1 MDPITRPM
9 FMGAAGEESL
19 IGTFLEGG
27 YFAGYISQTADGNAT
42 HGLIVAPAAS
52 GYNGG
57 STLQWQTTNTS
68 TSGTSSEY
76 NGATNTN
83 IMASSAG
90 QVAGELTGW
99 TVVSG
104 NSGLQGP
111 NQTFVISPASG
122 GNSAT
127 VEFFIISGQIL
138 GGRIFDP
145 GSGFVNGE
153 ALTISSFPT
162 ADGSSKSVS
171 FILEAHTVHPVA
183 DYCFGL
189 TINGYSDWYLPALY
203 ELEIAYYNLKPTTES
218 NTTSHGI
225 NSYAV
230 PQRGSNYTAG
240 NPTQTSVADFQSGG
254 AEAFLAVGHWSST
267 ELSST
272 TAQLLQFSD
281 GIQGGTQ
288 KTNNRYVRAFRKF
301 AV

>member
-9 FMGAAGEESL
+9 FMGAAGATL
-19 IGTFLEGG
+19 PKIGDFYEGG
-27 YFAGYISQTADGNAT
+27 YFAGYISHTANGNAT
-42 HGLIVAPAAS
+42 HGLIVAPKAS
-52 GYNGG
+52 G
-57 STLQWQTTNTS
+57 SSESQLQWKTTNT
-68 TSGTSSEY
+68 TTFGTSSEY
-76 NGATNTN
+76 DGAANTAN
-83 IMASSAG
+83 MANA
-90 QVAGELTGW
+90 
-99 TVVSG
+99 
-104 NSGLQGP
+104 NH
-111 NQTFVISPASG
+111 PAA
-122 GNSAT
+122 N
-127 VEFFIISGQIL
+127 
-138 GGRIFDP
+138 
-145 GSGFVNGE
+145 
-153 ALTISSFPT
+153 
-162 ADGSSKSVS
+162 
-171 FILEAHTVHPVA
+171 
-183 DYCFGL
+183 YCAGL

>member
-68 TSGTSSEY
+68 ASGTSSEY
-76 NGATNTN
+76 DGAANTIN
-83 IMASSAG
+83 MRSGA
-90 QVAGELTGW
+90 LTGI
-99 TVVSG
+99 TIVSG
-104 NSGLQGP
+104 NSGLRNG
-111 NQTFVISPASG
+111 TVSYAIVPASG
-122 GNSAT
+122 GDIAIVRFN
-127 VEFFIISGQIL
+127 ISGNVIVSYVVQQ
-138 GGRIFDP
+138 P
-145 GSGFVNGE
+145 GSGFVDGE
-153 ALTISSFPT
+153 TYSITNFQAAPSGTTTVVVAVQAS
-162 ADGSSKSVS
+162 A
-171 FILEAHTVHPVA
+171 VHPVA
-183 DYCFGL
+183 DYCVGL

-218 NTTSHGI
+218 NTTSHSI